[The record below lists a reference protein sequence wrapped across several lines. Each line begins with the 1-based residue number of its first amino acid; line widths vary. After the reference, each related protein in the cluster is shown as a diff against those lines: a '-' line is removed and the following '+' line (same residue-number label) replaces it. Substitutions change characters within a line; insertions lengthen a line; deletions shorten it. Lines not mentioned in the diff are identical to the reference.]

1 MKRTLVKVHESV
13 NSIIPKG
20 VLEHF
25 GLEVGDKLDF
35 RIDGD
40 HIKAIPVHANR
51 QVENVQA
58 ATNQAVTQG
67 EGNE

>member
-20 VLEHF
+20 VLEHC

-40 HIKAIPVHANR
+40 HIKAIHWSSVKEFCSMKYLIKDCR
-51 QVENVQA
+51 I
-58 ATNQAVTQG
+58 TRF
-67 EGNE
+67 